1 MTHYDVLIIGSGFG
15 GSVSALRLTEK
26 GYKVGVLEAG
36 RRFEDKDFAKNSWH
50 LKDFLWAPQIGC
62 FGIQRIH
69 LLNNVM
75 ILAGAGVGGG
85 SLNYANTLY
94 KPSSVYFQ
102 DKQWADITD
111 WEDELSPY
119 YEQAQRMLGVVD
131 NPTMTNS
138 DKISKK
144 VAEEMGVGHTF
155 RMAPVGVFFGEKV
168 GLEGK
173 PCETVPDPYFGGVG
187 PDRTACHECGECM
200 TGCRH
205 GAKNTLLK
213 NYLYLAERG
222 GATVHDRT
230 TVTDLSFD
238 ANRWTVKTRS
248 TESLGSSLLKKLKG
262 RAGGVDHQEFT
273 ADSVIVAAGTWGTQ
287 NLLHTQKDNGNLPDL
302 PDTLGQ
308 MTRTNSEALLGAQRS
323 KYSPEHDYSEGVAI
337 TSSYY
342 PAPDTHIEP
351 VRYGKGSNAMGLLQT
366 LMTDGD
372 KLQPRVLEFI
382 KQIFTDYR
390 DVPRLVDLRKWSQ
403 RTVINLVMQTRDN
416 SLTTFLRKIGPV
428 TLLRSKQGTG
438 EPNPNWIPEGNE
450 ATRRVAD
457 NMEKGIAGGVW
468 SEVFNIPLTAHFLG
482 GCPIGSSPERG
493 VVDGYNR
500 VWGYPSLF
508 VTDGAAISAN
518 PGVNPSLSITAN
530 AERAAAMWPN
540 KGEDDPRPAQSEG
553 YVRIEPVEP
562 KSPVVPASAPGAL
575 RLPIRPV

>member
-138 DKISKK
+138 DRISKQ
-144 VAEEMGVGHTF
+144 VADEMGVGHTF

-168 GLEGK
+168 GLQGK

-222 GATVHDRT
+222 GAVVHDRT
-230 TVTDLSFD
+230 TVTDISYD
-238 ANRWTVKTRS
+238 GGTWTVKTRS
-248 TESLGSSLLKKLKG
+248 TESLGSSLLKKLK
-262 RAGGVDHQEFT
+262 RRTGGVDQKTFT
-273 ADSVIVAAGTWGTQ
+273 ADNVIMAAGTWGTQ
-287 NLLHTQKDNGNLPDL
+287 KLLHNQKDNGNLPNL

-323 KYSPEHDYSEGVAI
+323 EYSADEDYSEGVAI

-351 VRYGKGSNAMGLLQT
+351 VRYGRGSNAMGLLQT

-372 KLQPRVLEFI
+372 KLHPRALEFL
-382 KQIFTDYR
+382 KQAFLNYR
-390 DVPRLVDLRKWSQ
+390 DIPRLVRLSKWSQ

-416 SLTTFLRKIGPV
+416 SLTTFQRKIGPFNV
-428 TLLRSKQGTG
+428 LRSKQGTG
-438 EPNPNWIPEGNE
+438 EPNPSWIPVGNE

-457 NMEKGIAGGVW
+457 NMENGIAGGVW

-482 GCPIGSSPERG
+482 GCPIGSSPQHG

-500 VWGYPSLF
+500 VWGYPTLF

-540 KGEDDPRPAQSEG
+540 KGEEDPRPAQEEG
-553 YVRIEPVEP
+553 YVRISPVEP

>member
-50 LKDFLWAPQIGC
+50 LKDFLWAPKIGC

-94 KPSSVYFQ
+94 KPGSEYFQ
-102 DKQWADITD
+102 GKQWADITD
-111 WEDELSPY
+111 WEDELTPY

-131 NPTMTNS
+131 NPTMTTS

-173 PCETVPDPYFGGVG
+173 PRETVADPYFGGVG

-230 TVTDLSFD
+230 TVTDLTFD
-238 ANRWTVKTRS
+238 GNSWTVETRS
-248 TESLGSSLLKKLKG
+248 TESLPSSLVKRIKGFKGGAVKKT
-262 RAGGVDHQEFT
+262 FT

-287 NLLHTQKDNGNLPDL
+287 SLLHNQKSNGNLPDL
-302 PDTLGQ
+302 PDTLGH
-308 MTRTNSEALLGAQRS
+308 MTRTNSEALLGAQRRT
-323 KYSPEHDYSEGVAI
+323 YSPEHDYSEGVAI

-372 KLQPRVLEFI
+372 KLQPRFLEFLKRAVI
-382 KQIFTDYR
+382 EYR
-390 DVPRLVDLRKWSQ
+390 DIPRLLNLNKWSQ
-403 RTVINLVMQTRDN
+403 RTVINLVMQSRDN
-416 SLTTFLRKIGPV
+416 SLTTFLRKVGPFSIM
-428 TLLRSKQGTG
+428 RSKQGTG
-438 EPNPNWIPEGNE
+438 EPNPNWIPEGNA
-450 ATRRVAD
+450 ATRRVAKNMD
-457 NMEKGIAGGVW
+457 NGFAGGVW

-493 VVDGYNR
+493 VVDGYHR
-500 VWGYPSLF
+500 VWGYPSLY

-530 AERAAAMWPN
+530 AERAASLWPN
-540 KGEDDPRPAQSEG
+540 KGEEDPRPAQSEG
-553 YVRIEPVEP
+553 YVRLNPVEP
-562 KSPVVPASAPGAL
+562 KHPVVPADAPGAL